1 MENQGWLEPR
11 YVHAALE
18 SWKFYEFLSST
29 YREILGPQGHVLV
42 TMGAAQGLWYIL
54 NLDTCSGHPIALH
67 SSQNTRIFVKNP
79 NDGLLPHNR
88 VVQDPQGSQVEQERE
103 GNQGYLQSPHQQ

>member
-1 MENQGWLEPR
+1 MENQGWLEPM

-18 SWKFYEFLSST
+18 SWKFYEFLFST

-67 SSQNTRIFVKNP
+67 SSQNTRIFVKSP
-79 NDGLLPHNR
+79 NDGLYSLII
-88 VVQDPQGSQVEQERE
+88 GSPRTPR
-103 GNQGYLQSPHQQ
+103 GPR